1 MIKVLIVEDDPMVA
15 EINKGYVESVSG
27 YKVMGSVSNGEKAM
41 SYLSEKTIDLA
52 IVDIYMPEMDGITF
66 IKKMRQKQIES
77 DVIFVTASND
87 VNDINTSLKYGAVDY
102 LIKPFKFDRLISTLE
117 SYKER
122 FNMMIGEKSIRQEDF
137 DRLTRVGT
145 EKIRLPKG
153 LQEKTL
159 EMILEIIKTFTASR
173 QFDTE
178 SISEKSGISTV
189 TVRRYLEY
197 LEDSGKV
204 KSEIFYGTG
213 GRPKSLYRIVL

>member
-15 EINKGYVESVSG
+15 DINKGYTESVEG
-27 YKVMGSVSNGEKAM
+27 YKVIKSVSNGEQALE
-41 SYLSEKTIDLA
+41 YLMDNDIDLA

-66 IKKMRQKQIES
+66 IKKMRQLQIES

-117 SYKER
+117 NYKER
-122 FNMMIGEKSIRQEDF
+122 FNMMEGKTSIKQEEF
-137 DRLTRVGT
+137 DRLTKGLT
-145 EKIRLPKG
+145 DKIVLPKG

-159 EMILEIIKTFTASR
+159 EMILEIIDSFKDK
-173 QFDTE
+173 QFAVSAVSD
-178 SISEKSGISTV
+178 KSGISTV

-197 LEDSGKV
+197 LEETGKL

-213 GRPKSLYRIVL
+213 GRPKSLYRIIS

>member
-15 EINKGYVESVSG
+15 DINRGYAESVEG
-27 YKVMGSVSNGEKAM
+27 YKVIKSVSNGEEALE
-41 SYLSEKTIDLA
+41 YLMNNDIDLA

-66 IKKMRQKQIES
+66 IKKMRQLQIES

-117 SYKER
+117 NYKER
-122 FNMMIGEKSIRQEDF
+122 FNLMEGKKSIKQEEF
-137 DRLTRVGT
+137 DRLTKGT
-145 EKIRLPKG
+145 TDKILLPKG

-159 EMILEIIKTFTASR
+159 QMILDIIGTFR
-173 QFDTE
+173 DKQFAVSAVSD
-178 SISEKSGISTV
+178 KSGISTV

-197 LEDSGKV
+197 LEDTGKL
-204 KSEIFYGTG
+204 KSVIFYGTG
-213 GRPKSLYRIVL
+213 GRPKSLYRIIS

>member
-102 LIKPFKFDRLISTLE
+102 LIT
-117 SYKER
+117 
-122 FNMMIGEKSIRQEDF
+122 
-137 DRLTRVGT
+137 
-145 EKIRLPKG
+145 
-153 LQEKTL
+153 
-159 EMILEIIKTFTASR
+159 TF
-173 QFDTE
+173 
-178 SISEKSGISTV
+178 
-189 TVRRYLEY
+189 
-197 LEDSGKV
+197 
-204 KSEIFYGTG
+204 
-213 GRPKSLYRIVL
+213 

>member
-15 EINKGYVESVSG
+15 DINKGYAESVEG
-27 YKVMGSVSNGEKAM
+27 YKVIKSVSNGEKALE
-41 SYLSEKTIDLA
+41 YLKDNDIDLA

-66 IKKMRQKQIES
+66 IKKMRQLQIES

-117 SYKER
+117 NYKER
-122 FNMMIGEKSIRQEDF
+122 FNMMGGKKSIKQEEF
-137 DRLTRVGT
+137 DRLTKGASD
-145 EKIRLPKG
+145 KILLPKG

-159 EMILEIIKTFTASR
+159 ETILEIIETFR
-173 QFDTE
+173 DKQFAVSAVSD
-178 SISEKSGISTV
+178 KSGISTV

-197 LEDSGKV
+197 LEDKGKL
-204 KSEIFYGTG
+204 KSVIFYGTG
-213 GRPKSLYRIVL
+213 GRPKSLYRIIS

>member
-1 MIKVLIVEDDPMVA
+1 MISTPRSSTEQLTT
-15 EINKGYVESVSG
+15 
-27 YKVMGSVSNGEKAM
+27 
-41 SYLSEKTIDLA
+41 LL
-52 IVDIYMPEMDGITF
+52 
-66 IKKMRQKQIES
+66 Q
-77 DVIFVTASND
+77 
-87 VNDINTSLKYGAVDY
+87 
-102 LIKPFKFDRLISTLE
+102 PFKFDRLISTLE